1 MLNEKQKEKI
11 VKDFETVGDLEGL
24 ERIET
29 ELYCNETVTEEVK
42 TLLDYVIS
50 LNSLVVE
57 TEQNADYGKYNSRVQ
72 DLYYDMK
79 WELLNKIGITEDFY
93 KKVKIF

>member
-1 MLNEKQKEKI
+1 MLNEKQKCKI
-11 VKDFETVGDLEGL
+11 VEDFETVGDLEGL

-29 ELYCNETVTEEVK
+29 ELYCNGTITEEIK
-42 TLLDYVIS
+42 TLLGYVIS

-79 WELLNKIGITEDFY
+79 WELLEKLGITEKYFE
-93 KKVKIF
+93 KN